1 MTAAH
6 RVRGWCPGAWQPM
19 ASGDGLVV
27 RVRPLLAEL
36 SIAQVLGLCDLADRY
51 GNGFIDLTSR
61 ANLQIRGV
69 SREGHENLLRDLHD
83 IGLLDADPASE
94 RRRNLLVS
102 PFWQEGDATSQL
114 ARAVLSRLSD
124 LPDLPAKVG
133 IAVDA
138 GKAPVLTKDP
148 ADFRF
153 ETGGDGLILRADGMD
168 RGLRVTPETAVD
180 ALIGM
185 ARWFCAHQTPDLRRM
200 APLCAAHE
208 MPAAWCEVPATPP
221 AGPAQVGTGAQ
232 GTLAGVAFGQIRARD
247 LRDSIT
253 PLGIS
258 TVRVTPWR
266 AFLFAGVT
274 APDHPAFIT
283 DPENPLLR
291 VDACPGAP
299 ACLQAGAETRVLASR
314 LAPHGHGTR
323 YGSGGVKGC
332 AWARIADITLVGRD
346 GRFDLVKDGRAG
358 DTPLRRGIEP
368 DDLPGAGL
376 D

>member
-1 MTAAH
+1 MAVPQ
-6 RVRGWCPGAWQPM
+6 VRGWCPGAWRPM

-27 RVRPLLAEL
+27 RVRPVLAEL
-36 SIAQVLGLCDLADRY
+36 SLAQVLGLCDLADHY

-69 SREGHENLLRDLHD
+69 SREGHEDLLQGLHD
-83 IGLLDADPASE
+83 IGLLDVDPASE

-102 PFWQEGDATSQL
+102 PFWQEGDTTGQL
-114 ARAVLSRLSD
+114 ARAVLARLGD

-138 GKAPVLTKDP
+138 GAAPVLTEDP

-153 ETGGDGLILRADGMD
+153 ETGASGLILRADGMC

-180 ALIGM
+180 ALIRM
-185 ARWFCAHQTPDLRRM
+185 AQWFCAHQTPDLRRM
-200 APLCAAHE
+200 APLCATRE
-208 MPAAWCEVPATPP
+208 LPAAWCEVPATPP

-247 LRDSIT
+247 LRDSINAND
-253 PLGIS
+253 IRA
-258 TVRVTPWR
+258 VRVTPWR
-266 AFLFAGVT
+266 AFLFAGDTV
-274 APDHPAFIT
+274 PDHPAFIT
-283 DPENPLLR
+283 DPADPLLR

-299 ACLQAGAETRVLASR
+299 ACLQGSVETRALARR
-314 LAPHGHGTR
+314 LAGNIPGTLHV
-323 YGSGGVKGC
+323 SGCAKGC
-332 AWARIADITLVGRD
+332 ARARAADITLVGRD

-358 DTPLRRGIEP
+358 DTPLRRGIAP
-368 DDLPGAGL
+368 DDLPAAGR